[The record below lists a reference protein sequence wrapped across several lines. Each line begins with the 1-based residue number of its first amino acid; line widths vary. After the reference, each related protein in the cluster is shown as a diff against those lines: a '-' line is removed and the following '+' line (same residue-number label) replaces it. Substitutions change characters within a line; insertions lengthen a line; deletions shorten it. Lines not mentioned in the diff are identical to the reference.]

1 MTTENETAV
10 ETAGPRHDDNGYL
23 HIVSYWE
30 WLIAD
35 VLRRRI
41 PRSLCGV
48 VLIEDP
54 DRRPTQSTDPLCP
67 RCVEIRDQ

>member
-1 MTTENETAV
+1 MSGEANAAV
-10 ETAGPRHDDNGYL
+10 EASRAGGDDGEYL

-35 VLRRRI
+35 VLRLRI

-67 RCVEIRDQ
+67 RCVEINDR

>member
-1 MTTENETAV
+1 MAGEADAV
-10 ETAGPRHDDNGYL
+10 VEAAPSGDDDDEYL

-67 RCVEIRDQ
+67 RCIEIRGR

>member
-1 MTTENETAV
+1 MSGEANAAV
-10 ETAGPRHDDNGYL
+10 QAALAGGDDDEYA

-35 VLRRRI
+35 VLRLRI

-67 RCVEIRDQ
+67 RCVEINDR

>member
-1 MTTENETAV
+1 MSGEANAAV
-10 ETAGPRHDDNGYL
+10 EATLTGGGDDEYL

-35 VLRRRI
+35 VLRLRI

-48 VLIEDP
+48 VLIEDL
-54 DRRPTQSTDPLCP
+54 DRRPAQSVDPLCP
-67 RCVEIRDQ
+67 RCVEMSDR